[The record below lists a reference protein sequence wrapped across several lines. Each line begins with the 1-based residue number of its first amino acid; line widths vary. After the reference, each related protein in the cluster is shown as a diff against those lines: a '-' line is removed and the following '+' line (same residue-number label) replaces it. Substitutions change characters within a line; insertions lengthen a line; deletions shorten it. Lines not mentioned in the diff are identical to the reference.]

1 MTDKEK
7 KGKAVTQK
15 SEYLENEKSF
25 LDEIKSNFYNYVR
38 ATIWLKKKKR
48 KIADTSFKVAMT
60 ASLAHALVSLL
71 LIYNRHLPTQLNK
84 VSHKT
89 QVLPCAQILALN

>member
-38 ATIWLKKKKR
+38 ATIWFKKKKE
-48 KIADTSFKVAMT
+48 KSQTQ
-60 ASLAHALVSLL
+60 AL
-71 LIYNRHLPTQLNK
+71 K
-84 VSHKT
+84 
-89 QVLPCAQILALN
+89 

>member
-38 ATIWLKKKKR
+38 ATIWLKKKK
-48 KIADTSFKVAMT
+48 KEKSQTQ
-60 ASLAHALVSLL
+60 AL
-71 LIYNRHLPTQLNK
+71 K
-84 VSHKT
+84 
-89 QVLPCAQILALN
+89 